1 MTDKAVNCYKC
12 GGDGHFARN
21 CPQSTFFSS
30 EAKITPEMLA
40 FASIAK
46 NLGISRGNVLR
57 ERRENNMVEI
67 EEKEV
72 IRNALIAG
80 RLDICLEIVKVRM
93 KQV

>member
-1 MTDKAVNCYKC
+1 
-12 GGDGHFARN
+12 
-21 CPQSTFFSS
+21 
-30 EAKITPEMLA
+30 MLA